1 VVLCRGTA
9 CCQVGGRRRE
19 EDAGLGASSVT
30 LGRVRCD
37 ARFHPSVHARA
48 AWALVLAVV
57 MSTGRRVLV
66 SVMALV
72 RTSPGSS
79 PKLPATSSVAHR
91 SPHTALRP
99 RPVLLSLRR
108 FAALPLFG
116 RPASGFGGR
125 HPPSPPCCRFDLRE
139 GTQSITAIPGKV
151 STAWLHRGPVW
162 APPCWSCVI
171 AVLVGIRVLIGHR
184 SISI

>member
-1 VVLCRGTA
+1 
-9 CCQVGGRRRE
+9 
-19 EDAGLGASSVT
+19 
-30 LGRVRCD
+30 
-37 ARFHPSVHARA
+37 
-48 AWALVLAVV
+48 VLAVV
-57 MSTGRRVLV
+57 MSTGRRLLV

-125 HPPSPPCCRFDLRE
+125 HPPSAPCCRFDLRE
-139 GTQSITAIPGKV
+139 GTQSITAIPGKLCSRLTTPGAFFRGRNFSSV
-151 STAWLHRGPVW
+151 RGLCRRPPRTMVMGAATPSTVNDSPMAL
-162 APPCWSCVI
+162 
-171 AVLVGIRVLIGHR
+171 
-184 SISI
+184 SIDRTMCIPL

>member
-1 VVLCRGTA
+1 MRCSFPSFCPCSCRLGTRA
-9 CCQVGGRRRE
+9 RRRHV
-19 EDAGLGASSVT
+19 DRAPP
-30 LGRVRCD
+30 
-37 ARFHPSVHARA
+37 PSFCH
-48 AWALVLAVV
+48 
-57 MSTGRRVLV
+57 
-66 SVMALV
+66 
-72 RTSPGSS
+72 GSS
-79 PKLPATSSVAHR
+79 PHLTRIQPKLPATSSVAHR